1 MAKGVKGECILY
13 PCYFNASLS
22 RSEGRRVPRTLGAK
36 GPVINDIERALKR
49 ANVKYRVEEHH
60 HPAYW
65 IRREGRIIAEWH
77 EKKESLIRKVAQKLE
92 MKR

>member
-92 MKR
+92 VKR